1 MKNVIKLLLGSFLVT
16 GFLSSCK
23 KEENK
28 LFFEGGTAPV
38 LTASSTADL
47 VLLRA
52 NADKSAVIFYWT
64 NPDYKFNTGV
74 SSQDVTYTLQI
85 DTTGSNFLN
94 PNIQELAISNDLK
107 KDISVKDLS
116 GNITNLILYNDGNN
130 RFGLC

>member
-1 MKNVIKLLLGSFLVT
+1 MKNITKLLLGTFLVT
-16 GFLSSCK
+16 GFLAACK
-23 KEENK
+23 KDENK
-28 LFFEGGTAPV
+28 VYFEGGTPPV

-85 DTTGSNFLN
+85 DTMGSNFGN
-94 PNIQELAISNDLK
+94 PNI
-107 KDISVKDLS
+107 
-116 GNITNLILYNDGNN
+116 LIIFMTSMDKV
-130 RFGLC
+130 